1 MNLSNVFKFNLV
13 VVLSLLVL
21 MKASTVS
28 SQFLLDSLDAEP
40 EEDLSKAVSA
50 SATRVAG
57 RKNIAA
63 PATFPM
69 VLNPVKRF
77 FATKSKEQS
86 SYGGYQENGNHG
98 IQYEGTGYYP
108 TGYEHQVSPFKGL
121 HIPNVLTL
129 FLSLGLIGYL
139 FLDQPSSSGSTGL
152 NRTVVNGPIIF
163 GNVTN
168 SADSENDFSIT
179 ITDAGT

>member
-69 VLNPVKRF
+69 VLNRVKRF

-86 SYGGYQENGNHG
+86 SYGGYQENGNHE
-98 IQYEGTGYYP
+98 IQYEETGYYP
-108 TGYEHQVSPFKGL
+108 TGYGHQVSPSRGL
-121 HIPNVLTL
+121 HIPHLLTL
-129 FLSLGLIGYL
+129 FLSLGLVGYL
-139 FLDQPSSSGSTGL
+139 FFVPSTSSDSTGF
-152 NRTVVNGPIIF
+152 NRTVINGPITF
-163 GNVTN
+163 GDIDN

-179 ITDAGT
+179 ITDNVR